1 MKNGYTGNFL
11 NINLTTN
18 LINREE
24 INDQVLRQFVGG
36 RGLGVK
42 LLYDRMIAGID
53 PLSPD
58 NMIVLTTGVLTGTKA
73 LFSSRTNITTKS
85 PLTGMICMGNCGGFF
100 GPELKFAGFDGI
112 IITGRAKHFSYIWIH
127 DGKVEIREC
136 EDLQGMTNPAT
147 EVELK
152 KRTDPKSRVICIGPA
167 AEKQVKFANVYGGD
181 DRFIGR
187 GGTGCVF
194 ASKNLKAV
202 VVRGSQTNT
211 IPVSD
216 DENFSRVVEDTRKL
230 FQENEFF
237 QLWRQYGTPFILTPM
252 NNLGLL
258 ATRNY
263 QEGCFEFHEQINGDE
278 LKKNYLVKKVSCH
291 RCPAACICI
300 SEVKTGPY
308 KGARCRGPEYET
320 LCHLGSNCGN
330 SSLPALIKGDQL
342 CTEYGMDT
350 MSTGNTC
357 AFAMELFQRGIITT
371 ADTGGLMLKFGDPE
385 VMLKLIHMI
394 GRREGIGDILAEGVR
409 EAAKKIGRGAE
420 KYAMHVK
427 GLELAAYD
435 PRGAKSQAL
444 AYATSPR
451 GGCHHTGYAEEELY
465 VPDFDRFTNKG
476 KDKICLNNQNGSV
489 LYDCTGVCAFPTQLG
504 VIDFNIM
511 SDLLYYATGFD
522 ELHDCAELKKIG
534 ERVFNLERM
543 FNWRDG
549 MMPSDD
555 TLPKRFLE
563 EPLKDGASA
572 GQTVDLEPMLKS
584 YYRLREWT
592 PEGRPTPE
600 LLAKLDLE

>member
-1 MKNGYTGNFL
+1 MKGGYTGKLL
-11 NINLTTN
+11 NINLTTGQ
-18 LINREE
+18 IIREE
-24 INDQVLRQFVGG
+24 PDENNLRQFISG

-42 LLYDRMIAGID
+42 YLYERMPPGTD

-58 NMIVLTTGVLTGTKA
+58 NVIVLTTGVLTGTKA

-85 PLTGMICMGNCGGFF
+85 PLTGLICMGNSGGFF
-100 GPELKFAGFDGI
+100 GPELKFAGFDGC
-112 IITGRAKHFSYIWIH
+112 IITGKAKRLSYICIH
-127 DGKVEIREC
+127 DDRVEIREC
-136 EDLQGMTNPAT
+136 EELKGMSNPAT
-147 EVELK
+147 EAEFR
-152 KRTDPKSRVICIGPA
+152 KRCDPKSRVICIGPA
-167 AEKQVKFANVYGGD
+167 AERQVKFANVYGGD

-194 ASKNLKAV
+194 ASKNLKAI
-202 VVRGSQTNT
+202 VVRGTKSTT
-211 IPVSD
+211 IPVFD
-216 DENFSRVVEDTRKL
+216 DKNFSRIVEVTRKL
-230 FQENEFF
+230 FQDNEFF
-237 QLWRQYGTPFILTPM
+237 QLWRQYGTPMILSFM

-258 ATRNY
+258 ATHNF
-263 QEGCFEFHEQINGDE
+263 QDGCFDFHEKINGDE
-278 LKKNYLVKKVSCH
+278 LKDKYMVKKVTCH
-291 RCPAACICI
+291 RCPVVCTCI
-300 SEVKTGPY
+300 SEVKTGQY

-357 AFAMELFQRGIITT
+357 AFAMELFQRGILTED
-371 ADTGGLMLKFGDPE
+371 DTGGLMLEFGNSE
-385 VMLKLIHMI
+385 AMLELIHLI

-409 EAAKKIGRGAE
+409 EAAKQIGRGAE

-451 GGCHHTGYAEEELY
+451 GGCHHTGYAEQELY
-465 VPDFDRFTNKG
+465 VPDFDRFTNEG
-476 KDKICLNNQNGSV
+476 KDELCMNNQNCGV

-504 VIDFNIM
+504 VIDLNTM

-522 ELHDCAELKKIG
+522 ELHDSNELKKIG

-543 FNWRDG
+543 FDWREG
-549 MMPSDD
+549 MTPSQD

-563 EPLKDGASA
+563 EPLKKGASA
-572 GQTVDLEPMLKS
+572 GQIVDLEPMLKS

-592 PEGRPTPE
+592 TEGKPTTN
-600 LLAKLDLE
+600 LLEKLSL